1 MNSSMKEMD
10 VKALIEQ
17 IETKEEDFILTA
29 LQTYNKEVTV
39 TCEPFHKDFSLLPF
53 YLLVNQSPV
62 AILKLSYDLILNSLA
77 YCAGQPPRISYL
89 T

>member
-1 MNSSMKEMD
+1 MMKEMD

-39 TCEPFHKDFSLLPF
+39 TYELFHKDFFYCLSITAQRSSLQKS
-53 YLLVNQSPV
+53 VISN
-62 AILKLSYDLILNSLA
+62 AI
-77 YCAGQPPRISYL
+77 
-89 T
+89 